1 MPEAKYLL
9 TSLDD
14 LITVFIVYHG
24 VPITQQCWYVEKGDC
39 VYQAR
44 LSGEFIKSKQAADS
58 GSSSDDRVAQVKY
71 TRPLVVWF

>member
-1 MPEAKYLL
+1 MVPEAKYLL

-14 LITVFIVYHG
+14 LITVFIVYRG

-44 LSGEFIKSKQAADS
+44 LSGNLSRASKLL
-58 GSSSDDRVAQVKY
+58 
-71 TRPLVVWF
+71 TVVLAVMTV